1 MHPIVKL
8 ELQRVLRGLNT
19 IVINP
24 LIAELL
30 RTEGRPAEPPTLE
43 NKKSS
48 TIIKAT
54 AFQGK
59 LSAEQYNLT
68 ISQAQGGSLS
78 RSRVFFKLSAD
89 QRLVF
94 DWTAGSS
101 KVISLEEEGV
111 RAKAKFRGKLTSGT
125 LLPFSSYSLLSRF
138 VSLLKIT
145 NPHAEQLHSC
155 NTPFF
160 EFLIRVAP

>member
-1 MHPIVKL
+1 MHPIVNF

-43 NKKSS
+43 NKESS
-48 TIIKAT
+48 TIIIAT

-78 RSRVFFKLSAD
+78 RSRVFLSCLLTRDWSSIGPLAQARLSLWKRREYV
-89 QRLVF
+89 QRQNF
-94 DWTAGSS
+94 GA
-101 KVISLEEEGV
+101 
-111 RAKAKFRGKLTSGT
+111 
-125 LLPFSSYSLLSRF
+125 
-138 VSLLKIT
+138 
-145 NPHAEQLHSC
+145 N
-155 NTPFF
+155 
-160 EFLIRVAP
+160 

>member
-43 NKKSS
+43 NKESS

-78 RSRVFFKLSAD
+78 RSRVFLSCPLT
-89 QRLVF
+89 RLVF